1 MHKKY
6 IVGSPLEYLS
16 LVLENPF
23 IEYFNMKA
31 PLIIQINPFS
41 FVCEYYFIGFQ
52 GGSVVKNLLAMQKMW
67 VPPLGWEDAF
77 EEEMTTHSSIVAWEI
92 P

>member
-1 MHKKY
+1 MVHIKKSSISLYLLIHLPGTYPNKTIIDMHKKY

-31 PLIIQINPFS
+31 PLII
-41 FVCEYYFIGFQ
+41 
-52 GGSVVKNLLAMQKMW
+52 
-67 VPPLGWEDAF
+67 
-77 EEEMTTHSSIVAWEI
+77 
-92 P
+92 